1 MNCRSTLS
9 CISLFEY
16 FLSSLPLNKVF
27 IPRINTNATDISK
40 ITATIF
46 TKISETII

>member
-1 MNCRSTLS
+1 MNCSKTLN

-16 FLSSLPLNKVF
+16 FLSSFPLNKVL
-27 IPRINTNATDISK
+27 IPKIKTTATEMSK
-40 ITATIF
+40 MTATIF